1 MFNLKNF
8 LKKYNLFMLFL
19 IVIILWGFFGAI
31 TGGGFLSSRNIS
43 NLFRQMSITGIL
55 SIGMSFVIITA
66 NIDLSVGSMLG
77 LLGGIVGI
85 LLRTGLNSTLT
96 IIITLIFGFIIGA
109 INGFWVA
116 YRKVPAFI
124 VTLAG
129 LLAYRGVVL
138 YITKGQT
145 LAVNN
150 SNFNFIGNGNIPPL
164 AAWGLLLI
172 FICCYSLLKIR
183 KIIKNKNLQE
193 RKAQIINLILT
204 IAISFLFVFWMNGYR
219 GIPLPVIVMLVITF
233 IASYVSD
240 NTVYGR
246 IVYSIGGNA
255 EACKYSG
262 INIKKYI
269 FLVFTVNGIIAA
281 FAGIINTA
289 RLASAVPS
297 TGLNSELDAIA
308 SCVIGGIS
316 LSGGTGAILGALL
329 GSLIIASLN
338 NGMSIIGLD
347 SSWQNIIKG
356 IVLLLAVWM
365 DIATKNK
372 SN

>member
-77 LLGGIVGI
+77 LLGGIAGI

-193 RKAQIINLILT
+193 RKTQIINLILT
-204 IAISFLFVFWMNGYR
+204 IAVSFLFELLKSQK
-219 GIPLPVIVMLVITF
+219 GIKV
-233 IASYVSD
+233 
-240 NTVYGR
+240 NYGR
-246 IVYSIGGNA
+246 I
-255 EACKYSG
+255 K
-262 INIKKYI
+262 IK
-269 FLVFTVNGIIAA
+269 
-281 FAGIINTA
+281 
-289 RLASAVPS
+289 R
-297 TGLNSELDAIA
+297 
-308 SCVIGGIS
+308 
-316 LSGGTGAILGALL
+316 
-329 GSLIIASLN
+329 
-338 NGMSIIGLD
+338 
-347 SSWQNIIKG
+347 
-356 IVLLLAVWM
+356 
-365 DIATKNK
+365 
-372 SN
+372 

>member
-1 MFNLKNF
+1 MFKLKNF
-8 LKKYNLFMLFL
+8 LKKYNLFMLFI
-19 IVIILWGFFGAI
+19 IVIILWGFFGVI
-31 TGGGFLSSRNIS
+31 TSGSFLSSRNIS

-55 SIGMSFVIITA
+55 SIGMSFVIITS

-77 LLGGIVGI
+77 LLGAISGI
-85 LLRTGLNSTLT
+85 LLRSDINAPLA
-96 IIITLIFGFIIGA
+96 IAITLVFGLIIGA
-109 INGFWVA
+109 INGFWCA

-145 LAVNN
+145 L
-150 SNFNFIGNGNIPPL
+150 SIQDSHFNYIGNGNIPPV
-164 AAWGLLLI
+164 AAW
-172 FICCYSLLKIR
+172 
-183 KIIKNKNLQE
+183 IILVIS
-193 RKAQIINLILT
+193 IIILILANMKKLLHSRNESEKKSL
-204 IAISFLFVFWMNGYR
+204 IMNLAFIIIISSIFVYWMNGYR
-219 GIPLPVIVMLVITF
+219 GIPLPVIIMMIITVV
-233 IASYVSD
+233 ASYISN

-246 IVYSIGGNA
+246 IVYSIGGNS

-262 INIKKYI
+262 INIKKYV

-281 FAGIINTA
+281 IAGIINTA

-297 TGLNSELDAIA
+297 TGVNSELDAIA
-308 SCVIGGIS
+308 ACVIGGIS
-316 LSGGTGAILGALL
+316 LSGGTGAVLGALL

>member
-1 MFNLKNF
+1 
-8 LKKYNLFMLFL
+8 
-19 IVIILWGFFGAI
+19 
-31 TGGGFLSSRNIS
+31 
-43 NLFRQMSITGIL
+43 
-55 SIGMSFVIITA
+55 
-66 NIDLSVGSMLG
+66 
-77 LLGGIVGI
+77 
-85 LLRTGLNSTLT
+85 
-96 IIITLIFGFIIGA
+96 
-109 INGFWVA
+109 
-116 YRKVPAFI
+116 
-124 VTLAG
+124 
-129 LLAYRGVVL
+129 
-138 YITKGQT
+138 
-145 LAVNN
+145 
-150 SNFNFIGNGNIPPL
+150 
-164 AAWGLLLI
+164 
-172 FICCYSLLKIR
+172 
-183 KIIKNKNLQE
+183 
-193 RKAQIINLILT
+193 
-204 IAISFLFVFWMNGYR
+204 MNGYR

-233 IASYVSD
+233 IASYVSY

-308 SCVIGGIS
+308 ACVIGGIS

>member
-31 TGGGFLSSRNIS
+31 TSGGFLSSRNIS

-77 LLGGIVGI
+77 LLGGIAGI

-145 LAVNN
+145 LAM
-150 SNFNFIGNGNIPPL
+150 
-164 AAWGLLLI
+164 
-172 FICCYSLLKIR
+172 
-183 KIIKNKNLQE
+183 
-193 RKAQIINLILT
+193 T
-204 IAISFLFVFWMNGYR
+204 I
-219 GIPLPVIVMLVITF
+219 LVI
-233 IASYVSD
+233 A
-240 NTVYGR
+240 NTR
-246 IVYSIGGNA
+246 TL
-255 EACKYSG
+255 K
-262 INIKKYI
+262 NIY
-269 FLVFTVNGIIAA
+269 N
-281 FAGIINTA
+281 A
-289 RLASAVPS
+289 RLYYSSNARKVFS
-297 TGLNSELDAIA
+297 TLMTKYLTGSQKMLL
-308 SCVIGGIS
+308 VI
-316 LSGGTGAILGALL
+316 LQHMALAKRL
-329 GSLIIASLN
+329 TL
-338 NGMSIIGLD
+338 
-347 SSWQNIIKG
+347 
-356 IVLLLAVWM
+356 
-365 DIATKNK
+365 
-372 SN
+372 